1 VAGGGEIAFVS
12 KILIIEDE
20 PDQSKLIRLR
30 LEARGYRVISAGKA
44 REGLDLAR
52 KERPALILM
61 DMILPDMHGLD
72 AAIKLKQDPETRGTP
87 VIGISAVGSPDF
99 IKTCLQEGI
108 VAYVRKPYDPR
119 ELFKTIEKFA
129 KPGLPEKGA
138 PAAAVPPPVAHPTAP
153 PPPAPAPNAGKTD
166 AVRSAQKA
174 PDYAVKLE
182 EIVTELKKKASRS
195 GPKKPAARG
204 DGLLENQKI
213 DHLIQ
218 GALGGLA
225 VPRKERPGPSPPPPA
240 AARPAAPPSHILIV
254 DDDAAFIRA
263 VTGHLSERGYEIS
276 LAIDGLRAIR
286 QAFLKKPDL
295 ILLNLILPAGGGES
309 VLANLRKA
317 PETRDIPVFIMSG
330 MLSAK
335 MLEEKAR
342 ELGAQGFIS
351 KPIEPEDLLYIIES
365 VAGA

>member
-1 VAGGGEIAFVS
+1 LS

-20 PDQSKLIRLR
+20 PDQSRLIRLR

-44 REGLDLAR
+44 REGLELAR

-72 AAIKLKQDPETRGTP
+72 AAIKLKQDPETRNTP

-108 VAYVRKPYDPR
+108 ASYVRKPYDPR

-129 KPGLPEKGA
+129 KPGVPDKGA
-138 PAAAVPPPVAHPTAP
+138 RATDAPPAADQAAAPRPGSPAPVPERAAAVPGGQA
-153 PPPAPAPNAGKTD
+153 
-166 AVRSAQKA
+166 A
-174 PDYAVKLE
+174 PDYAAKLD
-182 EIVTELKKKASRS
+182 EIVTEFKRAASKS
-195 GPKKPAARG
+195 GPKKTGANG
-204 DGLLENQKI
+204 DLRLEKEKV
-213 DHLIQ
+213 DDLIQ
-218 GALGGLA
+218 GALRDLA
-225 VPRKERPGPSPPPPA
+225 IPPKPQPRPGPPP
-240 AARPAAPPSHILIV
+240 APPSHILIV

-263 VTGHLSERGYEIS
+263 VTDHLSERGYEIS
-276 LAIDGLRAIR
+276 LAADGLRALR
-286 QAFLKKPDL
+286 QAFLKRPDL
-295 ILLNLILPAGGGES
+295 ILLNLILPGDGGEG
-309 VLANLRKA
+309 VLSNLRKS
-317 PETRDIPVFIMSG
+317 PETRGIPVFIMSG

-365 VAGA
+365 VVGA